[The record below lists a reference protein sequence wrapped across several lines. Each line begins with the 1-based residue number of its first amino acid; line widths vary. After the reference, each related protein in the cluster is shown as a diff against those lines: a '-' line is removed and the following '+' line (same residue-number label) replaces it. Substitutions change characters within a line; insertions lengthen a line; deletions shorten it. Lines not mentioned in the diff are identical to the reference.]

1 MSQCAKL
8 SLYTQNT
15 KRRNAMTV
23 GEKIKYYRN
32 IRGISQEMLG
42 NLSGINPATIKKYEY
57 GIRNPKPDQ
66 LLKITNALGISIN
79 LFMDFDIETVSDVL
93 SLLFKLDEQVD
104 MKFEVEK
111 DDNGEFIPST
121 VKLSFQNAAIN
132 RKLCTYLKAKQ
143 IKENLET
150 SKEKLSAKNDYTETI
165 NEIEQ
170 NIEDIKNHL
179 VDDNMVVKKGTDG
192 ITVKLFPQ

>member
-1 MSQCAKL
+1 MSRCAKL
-8 SLYTQNT
+8 SLDTQNT

-104 MKFEVEK
+104 MNFDAEK
-111 DDNGEFIPST
+111 DENGEFIPST

-132 RKLCTYLKAKQ
+132 QKLCTYLKAKQ
-143 IKENLET
+143 IKENLEN
-150 SKEKLSAKNDYTETI
+150 SKEKLSAKDDYTETI